1 MVLTHSSSEAGLL
14 ESIDVLNA
22 VLNGGQL
29 AFMVWLVIDMRRQ
42 QEATDAKIWALLEYL
57 ARERGIEPDRIVG

>member
-1 MVLTHSSSEAGLL
+1 MEFLDTV
-14 ESIDVLNA
+14 NA
-22 VLNGGQL
+22 ILNGGQL

-42 QEATDAKIWALLEYL
+42 QAATDAKIWGLLEYL

>member
-1 MVLTHSSSEAGLL
+1 ML
-14 ESIDVLNA
+14 EQLDILNA
-22 VLNGGQL
+22 ILNGGQL

-57 ARERGIEPDRIVG
+57 ARERGIDPNHMIVG